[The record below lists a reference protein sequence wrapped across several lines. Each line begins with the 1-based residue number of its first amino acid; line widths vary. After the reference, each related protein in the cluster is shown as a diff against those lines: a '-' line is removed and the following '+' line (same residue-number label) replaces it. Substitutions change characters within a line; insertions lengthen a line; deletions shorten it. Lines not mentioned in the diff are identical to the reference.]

1 MAGTRCEAF
10 PPLRALPRSSG
21 VCAEVAAPARL
32 RGALRRFLCPTH
44 RHLSNTS
51 LKLHCQPTP
60 WQHSAQQPRFCFAP
74 PSCRRLARPRWTRSK
89 CKLWGG
95 LLRHLARGPLRG
107 GVARPQVALFLPF
120 LFFSGM
126 LLVSVVVRWYVT
138 LLGTALPGPCV

>member
-60 WQHSAQQPRFCFAP
+60 WQHSAQQPRFLLL
-74 PSCRRLARPRWTRSK
+74 RLPVDAAARPGP
-89 CKLWGG
+89 GG
-95 LLRHLARGPLRG
+95 PEANASFGAAFFGISRAGRCEAVWRA
-107 GVARPQVALFLPF
+107 GVPPPRFPT
-120 LFFSGM
+120 
-126 LLVSVVVRWYVT
+126 Y
-138 LLGTALPGPCV
+138 